1 MKNIN
6 YLALLLLAM
15 CSSAWADETLATT
28 AKNIQEIRISLDSVW
43 VILGGI
49 LVFFMQ
55 AGFALVESGSV
66 RSKNTVN
73 VLMKNYMDACLGGL
87 VFWLVGF
94 GLMFGVNST
103 GWFGLS
109 HFAPN
114 DLDDWNWNL
123 LFFQMMFAATATTI
137 ASGAMA
143 ERIHFV
149 AYVVSAAVVSGFIY
163 PIFGSWAWGGLFNG
177 DGWLKELGF
186 IDFAGST
193 VVHSMGGW
201 VAFAGIVVLGPR
213 LGRFGKNGQSHYL
226 AGHNLPLVAL
236 GGFILWL
243 AWFGFNAG
251 STINANVSIGR
262 IALNTHLAACASAV
276 AYMIYALL
284 RGKAILIK
292 TTINASLG
300 GLVAITAGCASM
312 TPIYAVI
319 TGACA
324 GLVVSIMPYFM
335 EKLRLDDVVDA
346 VTVHGFCGAWGTMAA
361 GLFLENNMFNSDILI
376 VQALGVVS
384 AFAWGFGV
392 AYIVFKILDVV
403 MGGLRVEKQH
413 EQRGLDYTEH
423 AELSYPE
430 FQKDVTFETDNINKR
445 H

>member
-1 MKNIN
+1 MMM
-6 YLALLLLAM
+6 LLASLYSFQA
-15 CSSAWADETLATT
+15 CAADPATVASS
-28 AKNIQEIRISLDSVW
+28 IQEIRISLDSVW
-43 VILGGI
+43 VVMGGI

-87 VFWLVGF
+87 VFWLLGF
-94 GLMFGVNST
+94 GLMFGVNTT

-114 DLDDWNWNL
+114 VMDDWNWNL

-149 AYVVSAAVVSGFIY
+149 AYVVSAAFVSGLIY
-163 PIFGSWAWGGLFNG
+163 PIFGSWAWGSIFNG
-177 DGWLKELGF
+177 EGWLKALGF

-193 VVHSMGGW
+193 VVHSIGGW
-201 VAFAGIVVLGPR
+201 VALAGIIVLGPR
-213 LGRFGKNGQSHYL
+213 LGRFGRNGESHYI

-243 AWFGFNAG
+243 AWFGFNAA
-251 STINANVSIGR
+251 STVNANVSIGR
-262 IALNTHLAACASAV
+262 IALNTHLAACSAAV
-276 AYMIYALL
+276 AYMVFALVM
-284 RGKAILIK
+284 RKAILIRM
-292 TTINASLG
+292 TINASLG
-300 GLVAITAGCASM
+300 GLVGITAGCATMS
-312 TPIYAVI
+312 PIFAVI
-319 TGACA
+319 TGLVA
-324 GLVVSIMPYFM
+324 GLLVSVLPSLI
-335 EKLRLDDVVDA
+335 EKMRIDDVVDA
-346 VTVHGFCGAWGTMAA
+346 VTVHGFCGAWGTIAA
-361 GLFLENNMFNSDILI
+361 GLFFEANMFNASIVG
-376 VQALGVVS
+376 VQALGVVMG
-384 AFAWGFGV
+384 FLWGFGV
-392 AYIVFKILDVV
+392 AFIVFKVLHVIL
-403 MGGLRVEKQH
+403 GGLRVSAQH

-430 FQKDVTFETDNINKR
+430 FQKDITFETDDLTKR